1 MITTGFWDWVSK
13 KVGSASAPLNGD
25 IWKDPEFLNAV
36 SEYHIRELAFETA
49 ANFVA
54 NSISKCEFK
63 TFEGGKEVKGPE
75 YYLWNVEPN
84 KNQNSTAFIH
94 KWVHQLLEKNE
105 CLIVEGN
112 GGLLVADSFTRKPYA
127 MYPDVFSGVRVD
139 DFTFNRTF
147 TGDEVLYF
155 QLNSKNIKNLTDG
168 LYASYVKLLQY
179 GMKAFQRSRGYRG
192 KMKISAQASGHPDF
206 QKTLEDMLNNRLK
219 TFFSADNAVLP
230 LTDGWDYDEIGSK
243 TYSNDNTR
251 DIRAMI
257 DDISD
262 FTAKGFCIPPALLRG
277 DVSGLKD
284 AIKMYLTFGL
294 DPLVDNLHEEINR
307 KRYGKSDYLKGSYLQ
322 IDTKA
327 VEHIDLLSV
336 STSIDKLI
344 ASGSFCVNDIRKLVG
359 EQPIDEPWAW
369 AHWMTKNY
377 APPKELL
384 NATSEGG
391 EGGA

>member
-1 MITTGFWDWVSK
+1 MIITGFWDWVSK
-13 KVGSASAPLNGD
+13 KVNGD
-25 IWKDPEFLNAV
+25 AIPLSGDFWNDPEFQDTIA
-36 SEYHIRELAFETA
+36 EYQIRELAFETA
-49 ANFVA
+49 ANLMA
-54 NSISKCEFK
+54 NSGSKCEFK

-94 KWVHQLLEKNE
+94 KWVHLLLEKNE
-105 CLIVEGN
+105 CLIVPGN

-139 DFTFNRTF
+139 DFTFNKPF
-147 TGDEVLYF
+147 SSDEVLYF
-155 QLNSKNIKNLTDG
+155 QLNSKNIKTLTDG

-179 GMKAFQRSRGYRG
+179 GMKAFQRSRGNRG

-206 QKTLEDMLNNRLK
+206 QKTLNDMLTNRLK
-219 TFFSADNAVLP
+219 TFFSADNAVIP
-230 LTDGWDYDEIGSK
+230 LTDGWDYEEIGSK
-243 TYSNDNTR
+243 TYANDNTR

-262 FTAKGFCIPPALLRG
+262 FTAKAFNIPPALLRG
-277 DVSGLKD
+277 DVAGLKD
-284 AIKMYLTFGL
+284 ALKMFLTFGL
-294 DPLVDNLHEEINR
+294 DPLVDNLQEEINR
-307 KRYGKSDYLKGSYLQ
+307 KRYGKTDYLKGDRLQ

-327 VEHIDLLSV
+327 IEHIDLLSV

-359 EQPIDEPWAW
+359 EEPIDEPWAK
-369 AHWMTKNY
+369 AHWMSKNY

-384 NATSEGG
+384 NAASEGG
-391 EGGA
+391 EA